1 MIAPLALTLLVL
13 GIFTDNHDLTLAFN
27 DFALFADFLDRRSDF
42 HLNYTSSKIFLYL
55 RLFGSPCYAA
65 LRQVVGRHFDRDLI
79 PGENTD
85 VVHP

>member
-42 HLNYTSSKIFLYL
+42 HLNYTSSKIFL
-55 RLFGSPCYAA
+55 LFKVIWISMLCGPLS
-65 LRQVVGRHFDRDLI
+65 GRRETFR
-79 PGENTD
+79 P
-85 VVHP
+85 